1 MNTRLVRI
9 GIVCL
14 AAATGCEGDP
24 VDTPSSP
31 LGFFVSS
38 ATSAT
43 GNLGGLTGAD
53 GICQRLA
60 TDVGAGDKT
69 WRAYLSVERDASNN
83 NQPTDARSRIGNG
96 PWINANG
103 AVMANNLDELHA
115 RSGNP
120 YLFVDERGRQIN
132 GQWAGSPTPN
142 QHDILTGSTAE
153 GRLIAGKTCSDWTS
167 SATTAVATVGHSDG
181 LGPQANSTPPLNSWN
196 SAHDNQNCSNT
207 APRGGAGRIYCFAK
221 T

>member
-1 MNTRLVRI
+1 MNTRLLLPC
-9 GIVCL
+9 IVFL
-14 AAATGCEGDP
+14 AATSGCEADP

-38 ATSAT
+38 ATSTT

-53 GICQRLA
+53 ATCQRLA

-96 PWINANG
+96 PWVNANG
-103 AVMANNLDELHA
+103 ALLAKDLTELHA

-120 YLFVDERGRQIN
+120 YLFVDERGQMIN

-142 QHDILTGSTAE
+142 HHDILTGSTAE
-153 GRLIAGKTCSDWTS
+153 GRLSPGKTCSDWTS
-167 SATTAVATVGHSDG
+167 SATSVVATVGHSDG
-181 LGPQANSTPPLNSWN
+181 LGPQANSTPPLNSWIA
-196 SAHDNQNCSNT
+196 AHDNQNCSNT